1 MPRLFVALP
10 VPPESADRL
19 LEFRT
24 SLPGVRWLA
33 PQSLH
38 LTLRFLGKVDSASL
52 PEIDEA
58 LHEIRQPPVP
68 VQCVGLDMYQGADR
82 RPRAIVRAVENQVN
96 LAGLHRAVEQAL
108 RSFDSTGRRRFKPH
122 VTLARINRSARRSRL
137 QYCLDGAGLLEPV
150 TWLAEGF
157 SLYSSHLGRE
167 GAVYTAEATYP
178 LRVR

>member
-82 RPRAIVRAVENQVN
+82 RRRSIVRAAENQVH
-96 LAGLHRAVEQAL
+96 LAGLARAVEHVL
-108 RSFDSTGRRRFKPH
+108 RPFDSTRRRRVKPH
-122 VTLARINRSARRSRL
+122 VTHARINRSARRSRL

-150 TWLAEGF
+150 NWLADGF